1 MGAGASTAASAAAD
15 ANAIPPPA
23 LELRAAVADEMT
35 TEHDFPL
42 TVPGESDVQCWEL
55 RGGADGHLKSTQPV
69 PLPAEYTRRMS

>member
-1 MGAGASTAASAAAD
+1 
-15 ANAIPPPA
+15 
-23 LELRAAVADEMT
+23 MT

-69 PLPAEYTRRMS
+69 PLPAEYAATAVPREAFFVPAKYSHALD